1 MANNAAEQSIKQW
14 EDDVWSGWRERG
26 WYGWD
31 RYGWDGWD
39 SWDRSDGWEGSQWRA
54 DSADQSTSPSN
65 RQSSRPEVAKG
76 PPAVSP
82 VRPWWMDSPVPGI
95 PSPRDRPRRWGSEQR
110 GYAEVSHSQVSQ
122 VSEEEAEPTSSAA
135 RWLTLAPAPM
145 PSPAPAPS
153 SAKIVVLGM
162 PKCGTTSLH
171 ESFKRAGFRSVHWA
185 LDAGQEI
192 KKDTRLRLYGEGAD
206 ERLLGRLIT
215 KAVQRGLSPFALLP
229 GEVDALAEMNGCHW
243 TSKQKDAVQAYF
255 PQMQYL
261 REICDAYPDAHFI
274 LNSRN
279 LQDWVKSVD
288 KHNDMRER
296 LIQADLPGLPKG
308 IGERD
313 EDLIEWVSRHH
324 ERVAAQFMHRR
335 LLKFNIDVHG
345 AAELSA
351 FLGRRMEWPH
361 FNATKH

>member
-1 MANNAAEQSIKQW
+1 MANNAAEESTKQW
-14 EDDVWSGWRERG
+14 EDDAWSGWRGR
-26 WYGWD
+26 
-31 RYGWDGWD
+31 WDGWG
-39 SWDRSDGWEGSQWRA
+39 WDHSDGWGSQWRWRAA
-54 DSADQSTSPSN
+54 DAADWTSPSSE
-65 RQSSRPEVAKG
+65 RQSSPAPEPAAVEPAVE
-76 PPAVSP
+76 PAVSEP
-82 VRPWWMDSPVPGI
+82 VRPWWMDSPVPDI
-95 PSPRDRPRRWGSEQR
+95 PSPQGQRLRRWGSSAEQP
-110 GYAEVSHSQVSQ
+110 GYADGVHSQVSQ
-122 VSEEEAEPTSSAA
+122 EVAETTPSSAA
-135 RWLTLAPAPM
+135 QWLTCAPT
-145 PSPAPAPS
+145 PAPAPAPTPP

-185 LDAGQEI
+185 LDAGQEV

-206 ERLLGRLIT
+206 ERLLGRLIA
-215 KAVQRGLSPFALLP
+215 KAVERGLPPFALLP
-229 GEVDALAEMNGCHW
+229 EKVDALAEMNGCHW

-261 REICDAYPDAHFI
+261 REICDAYPDARFI
-274 LNSRN
+274 LNTRN

-308 IGERD
+308 MGERD

-324 ERVAAQFMHRR
+324 ERVAAQLMHRR

>member
-1 MANNAAEQSIKQW
+1 MANNAAEQSTKQW
-14 EDDVWSGWRERG
+14 EDDVWSGWRGHR
-26 WYGWD
+26 
-31 RYGWDGWD
+31 WDGWD
-39 SWDRSDGWEGSQWRA
+39 GWDRSDGWEGSQW
-54 DSADQSTSPSN
+54 SWPSSN
-65 RQSSRPEVAKG
+65 QQSSPPEAAVE
-76 PPAVSP
+76 PPSEP
-82 VRPWWMDSPVPGI
+82 VRPWWMDLPVPGI
-95 PSPRDRPRRWGSEQR
+95 PSPRGRPRRWGSEQR
-110 GYAEVSHSQVSQ
+110 GYDESHSQVSQ
-122 VSEEEAEPTSSAA
+122 EIAEPTSAAA
-135 RWLTLAPAPM
+135 RWLASAPTPA
-145 PSPAPAPS
+145 PSPAPTPP
-153 SAKIVVLGM
+153 AKIVVLGM

-185 LDAGQEI
+185 LDAGQEV

-215 KAVQRGLSPFALLP
+215 KAVQRGLPPFALLP

-324 ERVAAQFMHRR
+324 ERVAAQLMHCR